1 MVAEIVVLN
10 EIIDASIDEELL
22 LAYDEDGDYHLLSA
36 TAAFIKR
43 DLTRIVGF
51 CEVVVPSYAIDEF
64 RSPFRSS

>member
-64 RSPFRSS
+64 RSPFRSP

>member
-64 RSPFRSS
+64 RSPSRSS